1 LLQITDNYTGRR
13 WQRDGFRSRLFTDW
27 ERFICKKCAQ
37 LDEKI
42 VHYNALSRHIADQL
56 TQDGIANL
64 IGQYEAEKRELHP
77 NKE

>member
-1 LLQITDNYTGRR
+1 MQITDNYTGRR
-13 WQRDGFRSRLFTDW
+13 WQRDEFALPPFHW
-27 ERFICKKCAQ
+27 ERFMCKKCAQ

-42 VHYNALSRHIADQL
+42 VHYNALSRHITDQL
-56 TQDGIANL
+56 TLDGIANL